1 MFAQAQIIGRLTH
14 SPQLKMSSGGKS
26 FLNFDLAVPKFKK
39 NNEVSFFHCVAF
51 GTNAENIA
59 KYVEKGDTIF
69 LNGNLEQEN
78 YKGRDGAN
86 KEKVTLIANRVV
98 FMTKKT
104 NSKSS
109 KNQLTQ
115 DIKADEEIDLGEGL
129 EDPFAGIDDI
139 NIE

>member
-1 MFAQAQIIGRLTH
+1 MFAQTQMIGRLTH

-98 FMTKKT
+98 FMTKKHEKQE
-104 NSKSS
+104 KSNE
-109 KNQLTQ
+109 K
-115 DIKADEEIDLGEGL
+115 EEENFELGVGF
-129 EDPFAGIDDI
+129 EDPFEDIDSSD
-139 NIE
+139 NIEIE